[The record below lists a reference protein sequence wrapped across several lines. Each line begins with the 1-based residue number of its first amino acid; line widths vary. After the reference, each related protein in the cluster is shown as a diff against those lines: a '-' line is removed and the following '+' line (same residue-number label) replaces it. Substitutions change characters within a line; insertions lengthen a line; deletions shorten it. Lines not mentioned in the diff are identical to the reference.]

1 MAPLVVVG
9 SIAKVPIYN
18 FVLSVSYVPYN
29 LDADG
34 KYYLAHCEDNR
45 MTFPNTK
52 YDNVS
57 LYADAYFEKI
67 QLAGKSVDRKK
78 LELAAEHLAD
88 LYGKGNSLFVC
99 GNGGSAAISG
109 TFVADHVKLIRSDT
123 TLIPRVYSLVDNIS
137 TVTAISNDISYDD
150 VFSYQL
156 SVYAKPGDTLLTV
169 SSSGDSE
176 NVVRAA
182 SWAKRNGMPVIA
194 FTGFEGGRS
203 AELASINLHV
213 TADNY
218 GVIED
223 THQSLMHILAQYIRL
238 AAMPDSLID
247 QRKF

>member
-1 MAPLVVVG
+1 
-9 SIAKVPIYN
+9 
-18 FVLSVSYVPYN
+18 
-29 LDADG
+29 
-34 KYYLAHCEDNR
+34 
-45 MTFPNTK
+45 MTFPNKK

-57 LYADAYFEKI
+57 LYANAYFEKI
-67 QLAGKSVDRKK
+67 RLAGESVDRNQ
-78 LELAAEHLAD
+78 LALAAEHLGE
-88 LYGKGNSLFVC
+88 LYDKGNCLFVC

-182 SWAKRNGMPVIA
+182 TWAKSNEMPVIA

-203 AELASINLHV
+203 ADLATINLHV
-213 TADNY
+213 AADNY

-238 AAMPDSLID
+238 AAMPDSLVE